1 VARIKVDLP
10 DAFSFSTEIEV
21 TIAYI
26 NYGGHMGNDS
36 LMTILQ
42 EARLRFLESFGYSE
56 MDVEGTGIIMTDAAI
71 EYKAECFRGD
81 RLRIQVAAADPGGR
95 GCDICYL
102 MQNLSTGK
110 VAVRAKTGI
119 LFFDY
124 ETRRPAHMPPGFRT
138 RFFPEL
144 IDQGIRTS
152 SS

>member
-1 VARIKVDLP
+1 MARIKVDLP
-10 DAFSFSTEIEV
+10 ESFPFSTELEV

-26 NYGGHMGNDS
+26 NYGGHMGNDA

-56 MDVEGTGIIMTDAAI
+56 KDVDGVGLIMTDAAI

-81 RLRIQVAAADPGGR
+81 RLRIQVAATYPGGR
-95 GCDICYL
+95 GCDICDL
-102 MQNLSTGK
+102 VQNLNSGK
-110 VAVRAKTGI
+110 EAVRAKTGI

-138 RFFPEL
+138 RFFPEPNG
-144 IDQGIRTS
+144 DVPIREG
-152 SS
+152 